1 MSLDGGGENLFLI
14 GILIRILKSIVF
26 STPEM
31 VWCRSMVA
39 ARICVVEEDER

>member
-1 MSLDGGGENLFLI
+1 MMS
-14 GILIRILKSIVF
+14 ILIRILKSIVF

-31 VWCRSMVA
+31 VWWRSMVA